1 MNIGE
6 VIRKYRKLKEL
17 TQEEMASRLGVT
29 APAVNKW
36 ENGNTMPDITL
47 LSPIARLL
55 EISLDELL
63 SFREEL
69 TTEEIQKLV
78 QEAARRFSVQSY
90 EDVFKWAK
98 EQIQQYPNCEELI
111 YSLALAL
118 DGQRLMQEIPENEK
132 YDAFI
137 LSCYERLLKS
147 NEEALRTAAA
157 DSLYGYYLRKE
168 QYEKA
173 EDYLAFFSKQNP
185 ERKRKQAVLYEK
197 TGNWEKACQTY
208 EEILLADCQIL
219 SAVFNSLF
227 VMQLQNKNLEKAQYY
242 AEKEKALA
250 RLFEMGVYNIYA
262 VDLQL
267 AQAQQNPEK
276 TISCIQGMLNN
287 IESIYAFSHAPL
299 YSHMVFKS
307 ADPAFIETVKKNIL
321 DNLCS
326 DESFSYMKND
336 PSWKEITGK
345 V

>member
-287 IESIYAFSHAPL
+287 IESIYDFSHAPL
-299 YSHMVFKS
+299 YSHMEFKS